1 MMGSH
6 KFSLKRL
13 FFVLL
18 SLAFLCALTWT
29 SKASGIKWDRIDSLL
44 TTALAKD
51 TVPGRDTVPVRDTA
65 PSGREG
71 LNRPSP
77 HVNTLKSPLDSLAD
91 SLHREAGDTSIVQRD
106 TFMLRMSKD
115 TLDAPVEYEA
125 EDSAV
130 VMVKEKKIVLYG
142 TTKTTHKDATLSAPQ
157 VTLDQQTNIL
167 TAVNQQ
173 DSAGN
178 VTARATFQQGE
189 NNFESDTI
197 RFNFKTQRGLT
208 KRTYTQQDEMF
219 VHGETIKKIN
229 ENTVFVEGGRFTT
242 CNLDDPHFDFRSNK
256 MKVVN
261 NKVAV
266 TGFVQLAFEDVP
278 IPKPIGL
285 PFGIFPMSRGR
296 HSGLLPPK
304 FTVTENFGLGLEG
317 LGYYKVL
324 NEYLDV
330 TLRGN
335 LYSYGGWM
343 MNLTPTYRKRYR
355 YNGAFNLSLQETK
368 QNFKGDPDFTKNRS
382 FFINWN
388 HSVDQRARPGTIFS
402 ASVRAGSSKYNT
414 YLLEDPTR
422 YTQNNFGSSIMYQKT
437 WVGKPYNL
445 SMGATHDQN
454 TNSGIINVRLPDAT
468 FSVTTIYPLQ
478 RKEAVGAARW
488 YEKLGLGYSGAFQ
501 NQLAFY
507 DSTFTV
513 KHLLDT
519 LRWGAS
525 HNVPI
530 TLALPPLGP
539 FNVAPS
545 VSYQEQ
551 WLMQKTRMQWNPATK
566 RVDTTIQKGFYTARN
581 ISTGLSFN
589 TAIFGT
595 YQFKNAKRVQAIR
608 HVIRPSF
615 AISYIPNLAQKYYG
629 TYQADSTGRWFR
641 EYSQYSGNPMGSGF
655 ANDRFGGI
663 TFGLDNNLEMKVRSK
678 KDTGEAAIRKV
689 RLIDGFSI
697 RSGYDFL
704 DTAFKLAPFGMDFRS
719 TLFDKVNLTAT
730 ATLDPYRVDSFGNRR
745 NQLAWRG
752 AHPNLG
758 HLTYG
763 SISLST
769 QFRSKPKDPSKQTQS
784 MPYNPTIT
792 DPALLADQQRL
803 MEYMQRNPGDFV
815 DFNIPWDIGLDFS
828 LNYSSQFDR
837 DRQRF
842 KGNVTSSVNF
852 RSSFSLTPK
861 WNFSTSGTYNLSTK
875 DMGYLTMSINRDLH
889 CWQMSI
895 GLVPVGLWRSFSITI
910 NPKSGMLQDLRINRT
925 RQFPNFQ

>member
-18 SLAFLCALTWT
+18 SLAFFCALTWT
-29 SKASGIKWDRIDSLL
+29 SKAGGIKWKRIDSLL
-44 TTALAKD
+44 TTTAGKD
-51 TVPGRDTVPVRDTA
+51 TVPQKRSDTLRQRDTVPT
-65 PSGREG
+65 GRND

-77 HVNTLKSPLDSLAD
+77 HIIKNPLDSLAD
-91 SLHREAGDTSIVQRD
+91 SLHREAGDTSMPQRD
-106 TFMLRMSKD
+106 SFTLRMSKD

-130 VMVKEKKIVLYG
+130 VMVEDKMIVLYG
-142 TTKTTHKDATLSAPQ
+142 ATKTTHKDATLTAPK

-167 TAVNQQ
+167 TAVNGQ
-173 DSAGN
+173 DSLGR
-178 VTARATFQQGE
+178 VTARASFQQGE

-208 KRTYTQQDEMF
+208 KRTYTQQSEMF
-219 VHGETIKKIN
+219 VHGETIKKID
-229 ENTVFVEGGRFTT
+229 ENTVFVQGGRFTT

-278 IPKPIGL
+278 LPKPIGL

-304 FTVTENFGLGLEG
+304 FTVTEEFGVGLEG

-335 LYSYGGWM
+335 LYSYGGWLV
-343 MNLTPTYRKRYR
+343 NLTPSYRKRYR
-355 YNGAFNLSLQETK
+355 YNGAFNLSLQESK
-368 QNFKGDPDFTKNRS
+368 RNFKGDPDFSKTRS

-445 SMGATHDQN
+445 SLGATHDQN
-454 TNSGIINVRLPDAT
+454 TNLGVINVRLPDAT

-478 RKEAVGAARW
+478 RKESVGTAKW
-488 YEKLGLGYSGAFQ
+488 YEKLGIGYSGAFQ
-501 NQLAFY
+501 NQLSFY
-507 DSTFTV
+507 DSAFTV
-513 KHLLDT
+513 DRLLDT

-539 FNVAPS
+539 INISPS

-551 WLMQKTRMQWNPATK
+551 WLMQKTNLQWNDVTEK
-566 RVDTTIQKGFYTARN
+566 VDTTLQKGFYTARN

-595 YQFKNAKRVQAIR
+595 YQFKNSRVMAIR

-615 AISYIPNLAQKYYG
+615 SFSYIPNLAKSYYG
-629 TYQADSTGRWFR
+629 VYQADTNRR
-641 EYSQYSGNPMGSGF
+641 ILEYNQYIGNPMGAGF
-655 ANDRFGGI
+655 SNDRFGGI
-663 TFGLDNNLEMKVRSK
+663 TFGIDNNLEMKVRSK
-678 KDTGEAAIRKV
+678 KDTGEAAVRKV
-689 RLIDGFSI
+689 RLIDGLSI
-697 RSGYDFL
+697 RGGYDFI
-704 DTAFKLAPFGMDFRS
+704 DTAFKLSPISMDMRS

-730 ATLDPYRVDSFGNRR
+730 ATIDPYRVDRFGTRI
-745 NQLAWRG
+745 NQLAWQG
-752 AHPNLG
+752 AHPSLG
-758 HLTYG
+758 HLAYG
-763 SISLST
+763 SISMST
-769 QFRSKPKDPSKQTQS
+769 QFRSKPKDPSKTPQS

-803 MEYMQRNPGDFV
+803 MDYMQRNPGDFV
-815 DFNIPWDIGLDFS
+815 DFNIPWDIGLDFA
-828 LNYSSQFDR
+828 LNYTSQFR
-837 DRQRF
+837 PELQRF
-842 KGNVTSSVNF
+842 KGNITSSMNF

-861 WNFSTSGTYNLSTK
+861 WNFSTTGSYNLSTK
-875 DMGYLTMSINRDLH
+875 DLGYLTMSINRDLH

-895 GLVPVGLWRSFSITI
+895 GLVPVGQWRSFSITI

>member
-18 SLAFLCALTWT
+18 GLAFFCALTWT
-29 SKASGIKWDRIDSLL
+29 SKASGIKWVRIDSLL
-44 TTALAKD
+44 TTGAAND
-51 TVPGRDTVPVRDTA
+51 TVPKRGRDTLRTADTIPAGRDN
-65 PSGREG
+65 
-71 LNRPSP
+71 LNHPSP
-77 HVNTLKSPLDSLAD
+77 RVTTLKNPLDSLAD
-91 SLHREAGDTSIVQRD
+91 SLHREAGDTNIVQRD

-130 VMVKEKKIVLYG
+130 VMVDDKKIVLYG
-142 TTKTTHKDATLSAPQ
+142 STKTTHKDATLSAPQ

-167 TAVNQQ
+167 TAVNEQ
-173 DSAGN
+173 DSLGK

-208 KRTYTQQDEMF
+208 KHTYTQQSEMF
-219 VHGETIKKIN
+219 VHGETIKKVDAG
-229 ENTVFVEGGRFTT
+229 TVFVEGGRFTT
-242 CNLDDPHFDFRSNK
+242 CNLDDPHFDFRSKK

-266 TGFVQLAFEDVP
+266 TGYVQLAFEDVP
-278 IPKPIGL
+278 LPKPIGL

-335 LYSYGGWM
+335 LYSYGGWLL
-343 MNLTPTYRKRYR
+343 NLTPTYRKRYR
-355 YNGAFNLSLQETK
+355 YNGALNLSLQETK
-368 QNFKGDPDFTKNRS
+368 QNFKGDPDYSKTRS

-437 WVGKPYNL
+437 WQGKPYNL
-445 SMGATHDQN
+445 SLGATHDQN
-454 TNSGIINVRLPDAT
+454 TNTGIINVRLPDAT

-478 RKEAVGAARW
+478 RKEAIGAAKW
-488 YEKLGLGYSGAFQ
+488 YEKLGIGYSGAFQ

-525 HNVPI
+525 HNIPI

-539 FNVAPS
+539 FTIAPS

-551 WLMQKTRMQWNPATK
+551 WLMQKTDLRWNAGAK
-566 RVDTTIQKGFYTARN
+566 KVDTTLQKGFYTARN

-589 TAIFGT
+589 TALFGT
-595 YQFKNAKRVQAIR
+595 YNFRNSNVIAIR
-608 HVIRPSF
+608 HVVRPSF
-615 AISYIPNLAQKYYG
+615 SFSYIPNLAEKYYG
-629 TYQADSTGRWFR
+629 VYQVDTSGRTQV
-641 EYSQYSGNPMGSGF
+641 YNQYIGNPMGSGF
-655 ANDRFGGI
+655 SNDRFGGI
-663 TFGLDNNLEMKVRSK
+663 TFGIDNNLEMKVRNK
-678 KDTGEAAIRKV
+678 KDTGAAATRIV

-697 RSGYDFL
+697 RSGYDL
-704 DTAFKLAPFGMDFRS
+704 MDTAFKLAPFSMDLRS

-730 ATLDPYRVDSFGNRR
+730 ATLDPYRTDTFGNRV

-758 HLTYG
+758 RLSYG
-763 SISLST
+763 SIALST
-769 QFRSKPKDPSKQTQS
+769 QFRSKPKDPSKAPQS

-803 MEYMQRNPGDFV
+803 MDYMQRNPGDFV

-828 LNYSSQFDR
+828 LNYSSQFNREERRYRGD
-837 DRQRF
+837 
-842 KGNVTSSVNF
+842 VTSSVNF

-861 WNFSTSGTYNLSTK
+861 WNFSTSGSYNLSTK
-875 DMGYLTMSINRDLH
+875 DLGYLTMSINRDLH

-910 NPKSGMLQDLRINRT
+910 NPKSGMLQDLRVNRT

>member
-18 SLAFLCALTWT
+18 SFAFFCVLTWG
-29 SKASGIKWDRIDSLL
+29 SQANGIKRGRIDSSL
-44 TTALAKD
+44 TTDTVPTRKD
-51 TVPGRDTVPVRDTA
+51 TVPRRDTIPVNRDD
-65 PSGREG
+65 
-71 LNRPSP
+71 LNHPSP
-77 HVNTLKSPLDSLAD
+77 RITTLKNPLDSLAD
-91 SLHREAGDTSIVQRD
+91 SLHRAASDTSIEQRD
-106 TFMLRMSKD
+106 TFSLRLSKD

-130 VMVKEKKIVLYG
+130 VLMEEKKVILYG
-142 TTKTTHKDATLSAPQ
+142 STKTVHKDATLTAPK
-157 VTLDQQTNIL
+157 VTLDQETNIL

-173 DSAGN
+173 DSLGKIIS
-178 VTARATFQQGE
+178 RASFQQGE
-189 NNFESDTI
+189 NTFESDTI

-208 KRTYTQQDEMF
+208 KHTYTQQDEMF
-219 VHGETIKKIN
+219 VHGETIKKIDA
-229 ENTVFVEGGRFTT
+229 NTVFVQGGRFTT

-266 TGFVQLAFEDVP
+266 TGFVQLAFENVP

-285 PFGIFPMSRGR
+285 PFGIFPLTRGR

-324 NEYLDV
+324 NEYFDV

-335 LYSYGGWM
+335 MYSYGGWQVNM
-343 MNLTPTYRKRYR
+343 TPTYRKRYR

-368 QNFKGDPDFTKNRS
+368 QNFKGDPDFSKNRS
-382 FFINWN
+382 FQVNWN

-402 ASVRAGSSKYNT
+402 ANVRAGSSKYNT
-414 YLLEDPTR
+414 FNLEDPTR
-422 YTQNNFGSSIMYQKT
+422 YTQNNFGSSIMYQKN
-437 WVGKPYNL
+437 WIGKPFSL
-445 SMGATHDQN
+445 ALGATHDQN

-468 FSVTTIYPLQ
+468 FSVTTIYPFQ
-478 RKEAVGAARW
+478 RKEAVGTPKW

-501 NQLAFY
+501 NQLSFY
-507 DSTFTV
+507 DSTLTV

-530 TLALPPLGP
+530 TLSLPPLGP
-539 FNVAPS
+539 FNVSPS
-545 VSYQEQ
+545 ISYQEQ
-551 WLMQKTRMQWNPATK
+551 WLMQKTKHTWNS
-566 RVDTTIQKGFYTARN
+566 VDNVLETSIQKGFFTARN

-589 TAIFGT
+589 TAIFGI
-595 YQFKNAKRVQAIR
+595 YQFGKSKKVQAIR

-615 AISYIPNLAQKYYG
+615 GFNYTPNLAKGYWDQYIDANNRVVK
-629 TYQADSTGRWFR
+629 
-641 EYSQYSGNPMGSGF
+641 YSQYEGNPMGRGF
-655 ANDRFGGI
+655 SDDRFGGI
-663 TFGLDNNLEMKVRSK
+663 TFGIDNNLEMKVRSK
-678 KDTGEAAIRKV
+678 KDTGDAEPRKV

-697 RSGYDFL
+697 RSGYNFI
-704 DTAFKLAPFGMDFRS
+704 DTAFKLRPFSMDFRS
-719 TLFDKVNLTAT
+719 TLFDKINLTAT
-730 ATLDPYRVDSFGNRR
+730 ALLDPYRVDTFGTRVNR
-745 NQLAWRG
+745 LAWEG
-752 AHPNLG
+752 AHPSLG
-758 HLTYG
+758 RLTYG

-769 QFRSKPKDPSKQTQS
+769 QFRSKPKDPSQTPQT

-815 DFNIPWDIGLDFS
+815 DFNVPWDIGLDFS
-828 LNYSSQFDR
+828 LNYSSQFEPQL
-837 DRQRF
+837 QRF
-842 KGNVTSSVNF
+842 RGNINSSVNL

-861 WNFSTSGTYNLSTK
+861 WNFSASTSYNLDTK
-875 DMGYLTMSINRDLH
+875 EIPYMTLSINRDLH

-925 RQFPNFQ
+925 RNFPNFQ